1 MQQHVWHDGSRTA
14 AAVCDSGEAFD
25 KYAAAAGKRT
35 SELGFMVSSCID
47 QVHESSAWLLCR
59 NEITHMH
66 LQLLTN
72 EICCANA
79 FSARRLHTALQ
90 GFEKTGLGE
99 RIANN
104 LLTVCGSSSLQLA
117 MGLAAAEVFITP
129 AMPSTT
135 ARAAGIFMPVIKSV
149 SQAVGSMPG
158 EGQECHGC
166 KPRRIAEMQLA

>member
-1 MQQHVWHDGSRTA
+1 M
-14 AAVCDSGEAFD
+14 
-25 KYAAAAGKRT
+25 
-35 SELGFMVSSCID
+35 
-47 QVHESSAWLLCR
+47 
-59 NEITHMH
+59 
-66 LQLLTN
+66 
-72 EICCANA
+72 CCAYM
-79 FSARRLHTALQ
+79 LCCCCQHLQ

-117 MGLAAAEVFITP
+117 LGLAAAEVFITP

-158 EGQECHGC
+158 AGRSATRCRVVFWVAGIQFAHAMHDCAVMCSYCGQG
-166 KPRRIAEMQLA
+166 ISLASAFASY